1 MEQLDA
7 ADRPHRSLYL
17 ALALVLVFYMVV
29 CAPVV
34 DLPQPS
40 RGGFL
45 AKESET
51 LD

>member
-1 MEQLDA
+1 
-7 ADRPHRSLYL
+7 
-17 ALALVLVFYMVV
+17 V